1 MTTLGVP
8 NYASNYKLSDGTFA
22 NVQILDTAGS
32 ERFRALASSYYR
44 KANCCLLVY
53 DITDKKSF
61 EEIKDYYNEKIKEL
75 CKKDIQVIL
84 LGNKTDLE
92 DQRKIPSE
100 VAAEF
105 CLKNG
110 YIFMETSCLKNK
122 NVSDAFETL
131 IEMTNRE
138 LKKEKHK
145 GGTKN
150 LEIKIQPINKKKKA
164 CHCKKSI

>member
-1 MTTLGVP
+1 MGVP
-8 NYASNYKLSDGTFA
+8 NYYSSYKLTDGSLV

-32 ERFRALASSYYR
+32 ERFKSMTSNYYR
-44 KANCCLLVY
+44 NANCCLLVY
-53 DITDKKSF
+53 DITDKNSF
-61 EEIKDYYNEKIKEL
+61 EEIKNYYNPKIKEL

-92 DQRKIPSE
+92 NERKIPPE
-100 VAAEF
+100 DAAEF

-122 NVSDAFETL
+122 NVADAFETL

-138 LKKEKHK
+138 LKSKYNNNNDSNH
-145 GGTKN
+145 
-150 LEIKIQPINKKKKA
+150 LELGQVNRNRPRCA
-164 CHCKKSI
+164 C